1 MATAVLL
8 PLLPTNK
15 EAHKDEPVMNPIRAH
30 QGVTILV
37 ATEVKEEEQTC
48 VLQDEGILEQQ
59 NDPALISFTRR
70 KKNPA
75 SERYLPRPPHRL
87 PPNITQQME
96 EEPELI
102 FDVRNV
108 IKCRQTQHLL

>member
-8 PLLPTNK
+8 PLLATNK
-15 EAHKDEPVMNPIRAH
+15 EAHKDEPVMNPIRTH

-48 VLQDEGILEQQ
+48 VLQEERILEQQ
-59 NDPALISFTRR
+59 NDPALISSTRS

-75 SERYLPRPPHRL
+75 SEKYLPWPSHRL
-87 PPNITQQME
+87 PQTLPSRWR
-96 EEPELI
+96 
-102 FDVRNV
+102 RN
-108 IKCRQTQHLL
+108 QS